1 MNVGKSKRK
10 NKKNLAPLVLESS
23 FMAKGS
29 VMSCKEKVVSFG
41 WLDNSSKSDL
51 TVQHVFVWG
60 CLNEGG
66 GDRGLVWGGGVDRAF
81 PEESLQSVSLRH
93 I

>member
-10 NKKNLAPLVLESS
+10 NKKNNLAPLVLESS

-51 TVQHVFVWG
+51 TVQRVFVWH
-60 CLNEGG
+60 
-66 GDRGLVWGGGVDRAF
+66 V
-81 PEESLQSVSLRH
+81 
-93 I
+93 